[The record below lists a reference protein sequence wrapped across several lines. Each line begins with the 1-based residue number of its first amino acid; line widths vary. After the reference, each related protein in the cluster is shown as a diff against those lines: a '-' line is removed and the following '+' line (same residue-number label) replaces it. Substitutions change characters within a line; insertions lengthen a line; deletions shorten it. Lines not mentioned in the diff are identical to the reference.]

1 MSFPPT
7 AASHDYKEGP
17 YAVDVPAGQSTVM
30 IQVPI
35 FDDKH
40 CECVEDFTASLE
52 VPDAASS
59 LGVVPGANDTAVIS
73 IINDECELILL
84 THYEHI
90 NDINDHHAGSPVL

>member
-1 MSFPPT
+1 M
-7 AASHDYKEGP
+7 
-17 YAVDVPAGQSTVM
+17 DVPAGQSTVRM
-30 IQVPI
+30 QVPI
-35 FDDKH
+35 FDEDEH

-84 THYEHI
+84 YNI
-90 NDINDHHAGSPVL
+90 DIIMYSG